1 MINKK
6 IKDTLSPLNI
16 PTFYMK
22 CGKQSHKY
30 IIFNI
35 YNEKDTD
42 RFDNKNLSETYYIA
56 LNYWYTNP
64 ADLKLYKEIKK
75 LMKQNRFK
83 FDGSRDL
90 QDGDYFG
97 KNLDFIYKEFISE
110 DVQ

>member
-22 CGKQSHKY
+22 CGRQSDKY
-30 IIFNI
+30 ILFSI

-42 RFDNKNLSETYYIA
+42 KYDNKNLSETYYIA
-56 LNYWYTNP
+56 LNYWYKEPN
-64 ADLKLYKEIKK
+64 DFKLYKEIKK
-75 LMKQNRFK
+75 VLKQNGFK

-97 KNLDFIYKEFISE
+97 KNLDFIYKEFVIYALR
-110 DVQ
+110 